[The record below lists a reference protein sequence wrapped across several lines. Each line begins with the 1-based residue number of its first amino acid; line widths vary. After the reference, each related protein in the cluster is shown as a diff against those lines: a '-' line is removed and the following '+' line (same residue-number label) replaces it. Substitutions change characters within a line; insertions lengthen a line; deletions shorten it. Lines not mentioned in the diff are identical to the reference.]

1 MMTTSILPILITT
14 PLGAI
19 LANTCAPKLLKSQVE
34 FEVHTPEEK
43 DFENNEDKT
52 IDH

>member
-19 LANTCAPKLLKSQVE
+19 LANTCAPHLLKQSIQFKIE
-34 FEVHTPEEK
+34 GPEEP
-43 DFENNEDKT
+43 DFEKVSEDHT
-52 IDH
+52 AD